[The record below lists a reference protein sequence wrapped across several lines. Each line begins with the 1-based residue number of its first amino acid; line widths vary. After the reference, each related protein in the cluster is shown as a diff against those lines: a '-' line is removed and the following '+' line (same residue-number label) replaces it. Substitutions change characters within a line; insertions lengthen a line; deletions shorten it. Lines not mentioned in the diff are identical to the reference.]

1 MPKRIGI
8 IDYGVGNLTSVK
20 NALDFISVEVK
31 VCTKCDELDN
41 IHGIILPGVGSFP
54 AGMQNLESLGI
65 IPAII
70 DKVKSG
76 LPLLGICLGMQLLAT
91 SGDEF
96 SLTEGLGLIPGR
108 VKKLDDQNGNL
119 RIPHIGWN
127 EVVFDECSLAKGLDK
142 EEDFYFVH
150 SYGFSN
156 SDEDYVK
163 GVSQYGDKVVAIVEK
178 DNIFGTQFHP
188 EKSQKAGLEMLRNF
202 SNLC

>member
-1 MPKRIGI
+1 MSKRIGI

-20 NALDFISVEVK
+20 NALDFISVEAK
-31 VCTKCDELDN
+31 VCTRSDELNDL
-41 IHGIILPGVGSFP
+41 HGIILPGVGSFP

-65 IPAII
+65 IPTIV
-70 DKVKSG
+70 DQVKSG

-91 SGDEF
+91 SSDEF
-96 SLTEGLGLIPGR
+96 ALTKGLDLIPGT

-127 EVVFDECSLAKGLDK
+127 GVVFDDCFLAKGLDE

-156 SDEDYVK
+156 VDEDYVK
-163 GVSQYGDKVVAIVEK
+163 GTSQYGDKVVALVER

>member
-1 MPKRIGI
+1 LPKTIGI
-8 IDYGVGNLTSVK
+8 IDYGVGNLTSVV
-20 NALDFISVEVK
+20 NALSFISVESK
-31 VCTKCDELDN
+31 ICTMRDELKG

-65 IPAII
+65 IPAIV
-70 DKVKSG
+70 DQVKSG

-91 SGDEF
+91 SSDEF
-96 SLTEGLGLIPGR
+96 AHTKGLDLIPGT

-127 EVVFDECSLAKGLDK
+127 GVVFDECFLAKGLDE

-150 SYGFSN
+150 SYGFSD
-156 SDEDYVK
+156 SKKDYVK
-163 GVSQYGDKVVAIVEK
+163 GISHYGNEIVAVVEK